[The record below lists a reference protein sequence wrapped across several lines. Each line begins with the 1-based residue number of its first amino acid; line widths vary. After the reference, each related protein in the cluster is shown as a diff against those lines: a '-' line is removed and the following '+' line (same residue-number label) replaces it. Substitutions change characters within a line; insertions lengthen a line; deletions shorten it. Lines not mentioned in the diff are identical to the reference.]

1 MCGILAYL
9 GAPPTK
15 GALLPPVHRGPDG
28 TGRRDFETPAGPL
41 RLEHWRLSILDLS
54 EAGAQPMSYGDGRCW
69 VVLNGE
75 IFNYLEI
82 REELETRGYRFVS
95 RSDTEVLLAAWTC
108 WSEACLE
115 KFNGMFAFALY
126 DAHAHRLFAA
136 RDRFGVKP
144 LYVVNA
150 PEGFALAS
158 EIKQVAGLPFVS
170 RRIEP
175 QRAFDFLAY
184 GMLDHTHAT
193 LFRDVRQLQGGECIL
208 LDLARWRPGRDLSVR
223 RWHTLRPQL
232 WKGGRREGI
241 EAYGELLRD
250 SVRLRL
256 RADVTVGSCLSGGM
270 DSSAIVCLMHDLL
283 RGESKSAQ
291 MTFSSCFDDPRFDE
305 RPFIR
310 CVAEKTGARS
320 VEVFPSADDLFA
332 HLEDLVWHQD
342 EPFSSTSVFAQS
354 CVFRAARAAG
364 VKVMLDGQGG
374 DEQLASY
381 PMFAAPFVLDALARG
396 RLPSAWRRVD
406 HFRRAHSLEWVDFLK
421 QAMSLY
427 APSWLDEATRK
438 ALGSSMIPPWLSAS
452 GWRTLGMRV
461 TKPWTVEARTRP
473 GEDRVQ
479 QLSRAMIVRNSL
491 PMLLHWEDRNSMRFG
506 VEARVPFMD
515 YRVVEWALGFPAEF
529 KIEGNQTKIP
539 LRKAMAQIIPQPV
552 LDRTDKMGFVT
563 PEAVWMKETATAEVR
578 RRLEDALGQF
588 PDYFHAAVV
597 RNRFEAMRA
606 GKAPHSPMFWKVLCF
621 GVWAKRFGMTF

>member
-9 GAPPTK
+9 GTPPK
-15 GALLPPVHRGPDG
+15 EGALLPPTHRGPDG

-54 EAGAQPMSYGDGRCW
+54 EAGAQPMSYGDGRFW

-82 REELETRGYRFVS
+82 REELEARGYRFVS
-95 RSDTEVLLAAWTC
+95 RSDTEVLLASWVC
-108 WSEACLE
+108 WRDACLE

-126 DAHAHRLFAA
+126 DAHARRLFAA

-158 EIKQVAGLPFVS
+158 EIKQVAGLPFLE
-170 RRIEP
+170 RRIAP
-175 QRAFDFLAY
+175 QRAYEFLAY
-184 GMLDHTHAT
+184 GMLDHTAET
-193 LFRDVRQLQGGECIL
+193 LFRGVRQLQGEESVL
-208 LDLARWRPGRDLSVR
+208 LDLARWRPGNDLPVR
-223 RWHTLRPQL
+223 RWYTLRPRP
-232 WKGGRREGI
+232 WKGGRQEAA
-241 EAYGELLRD
+241 EAYGALLRD

-256 RADVTVGSCLSGGM
+256 RSDVTVGSCLSGGM

-283 RGESKSAQ
+283 RGEATGAQ
-291 MTFSSCFDDPRFDE
+291 RTFSSCFDDPRFDE
-305 RPFIR
+305 RRFIQ
-310 CVAEKTGARS
+310 CVVEKTG
-320 VEVFPSADDLFA
+320 VHPGYVFPSAEGLFA
-332 HLEDLVWHQD
+332 QLEDLVWHQD
-342 EPFSSTSVFAQS
+342 EPFASTSVFAQS
-354 CVFRAARAAG
+354 CVFHAARDAG

-381 PMFAAPFVLDALARG
+381 PLFATSFLLDAFAKG
-396 RLPSAWRRVD
+396 RFAELSRRAD
-406 HFRRAHSLEWVDFLK
+406 HFRRAHGLGWRNLLK
-421 QAMSLY
+421 QGVALY
-427 APSWLDEATRK
+427 APSWLDGLIRHG
-438 ALGSSMIPPWLSAS
+438 LRSSAVPEWLSAD
-452 GWRTLGMRV
+452 GWRALGIRV
-461 TKPWTVEARTRP
+461 AKPWTVAAQARP

-479 QLSRAMIVRNSL
+479 QLSRVMIARNNL

-515 YRVVEWALGFPAEF
+515 YRVVEMALGFPAEF

-539 LRKAMAQIIPQPV
+539 LRKALAHLIPQPV

-563 PEAVWMKETATAEVR
+563 PESVWMRETATDAFR
-578 RRLEDALGQF
+578 RRIEDALGCF
-588 PDYFHAAVV
+588 PDLFHASIV
-597 RNRFEAMRA
+597 RERFATTHA
-606 GKAPHSPMFWKVLCF
+606 GATPYSLNFWKLLCF
-621 GVWAKRFGMTF
+621 GVWAKRFQMTF